1 MRDIDYT
8 YRYKVIEF
16 LFLDFS
22 YKVGATNP
30 TPLKIISS
38 PRFVRK
44 RYNYVIS
51 THMHKQNL
59 SVMHTLLARHGVD

>member
-22 YKVGATNP
+22 YKVGATYIYTFEQADGIN
-30 TPLKIISS
+30 
-38 PRFVRK
+38 
-44 RYNYVIS
+44 VI
-51 THMHKQNL
+51 
-59 SVMHTLLARHGVD
+59 

>member
-30 TPLKIISS
+30 TPLK
-38 PRFVRK
+38 
-44 RYNYVIS
+44 N
-51 THMHKQNL
+51 NL
-59 SVMHTLLARHGVD
+59 VPEICKKKV